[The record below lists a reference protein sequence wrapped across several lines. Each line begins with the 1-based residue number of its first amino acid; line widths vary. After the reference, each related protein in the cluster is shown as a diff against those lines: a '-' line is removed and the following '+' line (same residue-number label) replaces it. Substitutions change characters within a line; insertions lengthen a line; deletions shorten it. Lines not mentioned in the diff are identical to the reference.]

1 MEQDS
6 SSAGEARWHS
16 PDLCS
21 PGHRVNRHGD
31 VMPHLCVRAED
42 GASPSVSAGLR
53 SRSRSSVAAGS
64 PAVAST
70 RWADVLPLVSSS
82 SDPDQCRTLEL
93 GHKPTRGQVT
103 LLSPPS
109 LPHTAG
115 LIQPGSRQERPLS
128 RFRLCYCHTAAG
140 KTEHQPSNDRN
151 TIHGKTESA
160 ATANRKHTHTRARTH
175 AHTYCTWWE
184 NNYRINT
191 SFSI

>member
-1 MEQDS
+1 
-6 SSAGEARWHS
+6 
-16 PDLCS
+16 
-21 PGHRVNRHGD
+21 
-31 VMPHLCVRAED
+31 MPHLCVRAED
-42 GASPSVSAGLR
+42 RASPSVSAGLR

-82 SDPDQCRTLEL
+82 SDPDQCRNTGAWPWANTWPGDPPL
-93 GHKPTRGQVT
+93 T
-103 LLSPPS
+103 PS

-115 LIQPGSRQERPLS
+115 LIQPGSGPERPLS

-140 KTEHQPSNDRN
+140 KTEHQTSNDRN

-160 ATANRKHTHTRARTH
+160 ATANRKHTHTRACAH

-184 NNYRINT
+184 NNYCINT
-191 SFSI
+191 WFSI